1 MNLVGQRKRKH
12 PMNLGVYPNPNL
24 NGILYKKKPRITDVE
39 SKEKLSGVK
48 ITCKKVLRT
57 AGRTLCSPFRLVGF
71 VARKLTGKQRR
82 MQDVASPVAA
92 GLPYYRP
99 QVNMT
104 GISQFSPDFS
114 NGTLVG
120 DLPLTHRKLRKKENP
135 WQQTGNLPKDI
146 ALGKQDR
153 KQKKAKMF
161 PAAKATMPRISFK
174 ALLILFCSMFLA
186 VAVGYGAWFM
196 LEGRYSVV
204 SLSDDGEM
212 IEVRTADQTVGDVLA
227 ANNIVLGENDL
238 INCAMDAPLE
248 EGMQIEIYRARTL
261 SLDIGGNRQTI
272 ELAAGSTV
280 KDALEKA
287 GYTPSAEDEVTPA
300 LDTEIEEGMNI
311 VCVQVESEIVTRT
324 ESVAFKTIKKNSS
337 SLYKGTTKVSQQ
349 GKDGVRTIQER
360 IVYKNGEEASRTVV
374 SNEITTQPQDKII
387 LVGTKKKSSSS
398 GSSSNIPSNLPSGYP
413 SASQIKRTFVSES
426 ITAYSGG
433 GRTATGKQVKVGM
446 CAVNP
451 KLIPYGTRLFIPG
464 YGYAVAEDT
473 GGFIKTYPT
482 GIDVYMS
489 SEAQCIQWGR
499 KRNVTVYILK

>member
-1 MNLVGQRKRKH
+1 MNQAGQRKRRH
-12 PMNLGVYPNPNL
+12 PGNLGVYPNPNL
-24 NGILYKKKPRITDVE
+24 NGILYKKKPRITDTE
-39 SKEKLSGVK
+39 SKEKLSGAMT
-48 ITCKKVLRT
+48 TCKKALVKVGKVIL
-57 AGRTLCSPFRLVGF
+57 SPFLLVGF

-82 MQDVASPVAA
+82 AQDVTVPVAA

-104 GISQFSPDFS
+104 GISPFSPNLLD
-114 NGTLVG
+114 GTLVG
-120 DLPLTHRKLRKKENP
+120 DLPLGNRKLRKKENP

-146 ALGKQDR
+146 ALGKQN
-153 KQKKAKMF
+153 KNQK
-161 PAAKATMPRISFK
+161 AAKVFAAAKGNLPRISIK

-186 VAVGYGAWFM
+186 VAVGYGAWFL

-204 SLSDDGEM
+204 ALSDDGK
-212 IEVRTADQTVGDVLA
+212 ILEVRTADKTVADVLA

-238 INCAMDAPLE
+238 INCAVDAPLE
-248 EGMQIEIYRARTL
+248 EGMQIEIYRARSL
-261 SLDIGGNRQTI
+261 SVDIGGNRQSI

-280 KDALEKA
+280 KDALAKA
-287 GYTPSAEDEVTPA
+287 GYTAKAEDEITPS

-311 VCVQVESEIVTRT
+311 VCVQVESQIVTKT
-324 ESVAFKTIKKNSS
+324 ESVAFKTVRKNSS

-349 GKDGVRTIQER
+349 GKNGVRTIQER
-360 IVYKNGEEASRTVV
+360 VIYKNGEEASRSVI
-374 SNEITTQPQDKII
+374 SNEITTAPQNKII
-387 LVGTKKKSSSS
+387 LVGTKKKASS
-398 GSSSNIPSNLPSGYP
+398 GGSSNIPSNLPSGYP
-413 SASQIKRTFVSES
+413 SASQIKKTFVSET

-433 GRTATGKQVKVGM
+433 GRTATGKKPRVGM

-451 KLIPYGTRLFIPG
+451 KLIPYGTRLYIPG

-473 GGFIKTYPT
+473 GGFVKKYPT

-489 SEAQCIQWGR
+489 SDSACRQWGR